1 VAGDEGFKFSH
12 LTYKPQTPFGT
23 GGYLFQVFFFG
34 GFVVEIERTMY
45 DDEVIGQVVA
55 EDLVDEGKVFP
66 VVLYFFF
73 GLLAVGDVG

>member
-1 VAGDEGFKFSH
+1 
-12 LTYKPQTPFGT
+12 
-23 GGYLFQVFFFG
+23 
-34 GFVVEIERTMY
+34 MY

>member
-1 VAGDEGFKFSH
+1 VTGDKGFKIFHPVDQS
-12 LTYKPQTPFGT
+12 KAFFRT
-23 GGYLFQVFFFG
+23 GGYLIQVFFFG